1 MGVPAQGAEQ
11 RTRTWRGPSESTPVA
26 PVARGMR
33 AVAWQ
38 LAQTIRPFLRQVS
51 TVHGGY
57 AGPNSGIVS
66 EPSSASGKPG
76 L

>member
-1 MGVPAQGAEQ
+1 
-11 RTRTWRGPSESTPVA
+11 VA